1 MGPPGGP
8 SWEQIERGHQ
18 GLLGALAATLALADR
33 GGPDFAG
40 CLAAALQ
47 DLACRHGSVERL
59 VESRPG
65 SWEASHVRA
74 LGAIEADWGS

>member
-1 MGPPGGP
+1 MATTGLPMAD
-8 SWEQIERGHQ
+8 EIERAHKR
-18 GLLGALAATLALADR
+18 LVGALAASLALADR

-47 DLACRHGSVERL
+47 DLARRHGSAERL

-74 LGAIEADWGS
+74 LGAIEADWGF

>member
-1 MGPPGGP
+1 MATTLRPTTD
-8 SWEQIERGHQ
+8 EIERTHKR
-18 GLLGALAATLALADR
+18 LVVALAASLRLADR

-40 CLAAALQ
+40 GLAAALQ
-47 DLACRHGSVERL
+47 DLAGRHGSAERL

-74 LGAIEADWGS
+74 LGAVEADWGF

>member
-1 MGPPGGP
+1 MATSRRPTTD
-8 SWEQIERGHQ
+8 EIERTHRR
-18 GLLGALAATLALADR
+18 LVAALAASLRLADR

-40 CLAAALQ
+40 CLAAALG
-47 DLACRHGSVERL
+47 DLARRHGSAERL

-74 LGAIEADWGS
+74 LGAVEADWGF

>member
-1 MGPPGGP
+1 MAAAARPTT
-8 SWEQIERGHQ
+8 EDIERTHKR
-18 GLLGALAATLALADR
+18 LVGALAASLALAER

-40 CLAAALQ
+40 CLAAGLQ
-47 DLACRHGSVERL
+47 DLARRHGSAERL

-74 LGAIEADWGS
+74 LGAIEADWGF

>member
-1 MGPPGGP
+1 MAAAARPTTD
-8 SWEQIERGHQ
+8 EIDRAHKR
-18 GLLGALAATLALADR
+18 LVAALAANLVLADR
-33 GGPDFAG
+33 APDFAG

-47 DLACRHGSVERL
+47 DLARRHGSAERL

-74 LGAIEADWGS
+74 LGAIEAEWGF